1 MRNGFRIFDT
11 HTHMGTARH
20 SGRRYSAD
28 DMLRDMDRA
37 GIDRSLVIPWP
48 VVEDTRAAHDEIARA
63 VRAHPDRL
71 DGVACLYP
79 YIPEAEFRDEVRRC
93 RETLGFRALKLQ
105 PQYQPLNPLW
115 ATSHFF
121 FETAL
126 ELNLPVICHT
136 GTGIP
141 YSLPA
146 LMMEPARRWPELR
159 IVLAHCGGGGVL
171 LGEAILAAKFC
182 PNIWLELSC
191 LMPNH
196 IHEVLHHVDAGRL
209 MIGSD
214 LPENIDVEI
223 GKIEGL
229 RIGDEEK
236 RQILWSTPA
245 AFFGI
250 AD

>member
-1 MRNGFRIFDT
+1 LRHGRQVFDT
-11 HTHMGTARH
+11 HTHVGVARH
-20 SGRRYSAD
+20 SGRRYTAD
-28 DMLRDMDRA
+28 ELLRDMDAA

-48 VVEDTRAAHDEIARA
+48 VVADTQAAHDEIGRA

-71 DGVACLYP
+71 SGTVCLYP
-79 YIPEAEFRDEVRRC
+79 YIDEQAFRDEVRRC
-93 RETLGFRALKLQ
+93 VETYGFGVMKLQ
-105 PQYQPLNPLW
+105 PQYQPLNTLW
-115 ATSHFF
+115 PSSDFF

-126 ELNLPVICHT
+126 EHGLTIVSHT

-141 YSLPA
+141 FALPA
-146 LMMEPARRWPELR
+146 LMMEPARRWPELK
-159 IVLAHCGGGGVL
+159 IVLAHCGGGGLL

-196 IHEVLHHVDAGRL
+196 IREVLHHVSSERL

-214 LPENIDVEI
+214 LPENVEVEI

-229 RIGDEEK
+229 VAEEK
-236 RQILWSTPA
+236 VKRDILWTTA
-245 AFFGI
+245 QQLLMRH
-250 AD
+250 